1 MDTLIHASPFTGY
14 VYPNETIIPWTV
26 LIVVYPYLTGL
37 VAGAFTISSLYQ
49 VFGFTQ
55 LRPVAHFALLVS
67 LCCMLTV
74 PIPLLLHLGHP
85 ERAFNAMITPHT
97 TSAFAVF
104 GYAAG
109 FYIILLVLET
119 WFVFRPHIVHQAQ
132 QQTGVLRWFYS
143 ILSLGSFDL
152 SEKAMSYDRKWLFTL
167 AIIGIPGAHGLH
179 GYVGFVFGSLK
190 SREWWSSDL
199 MPVIFLLSAIISGT
213 AFVIVLYV
221 TSCKLRKVSIDLA
234 CMKIMAYALW
244 GFMMFTLL
252 IEGVEFLS
260 LVYRGRE
267 GIDVIL
273 EFVTG
278 PLIIPFFILQFGVGS
293 VLPLLVITFLI
304 WRGTSGTALIVGI
317 TGSAILVLLAV
328 LMMRYNVVI
337 GGQEISKTAKGLI
350 AYHPPIF
357 GREGLLAA
365 GSSADYSADLA
376 VGAGPLIY
384 TLARRSPGGLS
395 DDQARRCNSTIA
407 GGEFVDRRPRR
418 IFDAGIRV
426 GRSAR
431 QQHDE
436 ADDLAVPPAIA
447 AIIEPPGKGDG
458 QCRRQAMTRDRLAQ
472 IGIAGRR
479 RLLRFAGGEI
489 DRGQRQRRRR
499 SQRAV
504 RRQESIRF
512 RQVLAVT
519 HGGHQHDDRSGGEL
533 RRRRRSRRIQRCGD
547 DAALCQAAR
556 NMLGNAPR
564 LSIVRRIIKRS
575 FPAVIRRHR
584 VPYSRPIEI
593 RLT

>member
-1 MDTLIHASPFTGY
+1 MDALVHASPFTGY

-55 LRPVAHFALLVS
+55 LRPVAHFALLIS

-74 PIPLLLHLGHP
+74 PLPLLLHLGHP
-85 ERAFNAMITPHT
+85 ERAFNAMITPHL

-119 WFVFRPHIVHQAQ
+119 WFVFRPHIVQQAQ

-143 ILSLGSFDL
+143 ILSLGSYDL

-221 TSCKLRKVSIDLA
+221 ASCKLRKVPIDPA

-293 VLPLLVITFLI
+293 VLPLIVITFLI
-304 WRGTSGTALIVGI
+304 WRGTSGKAMIVGI
-317 TGSAILVLLAV
+317 TSSAILVLLAV

-337 GGQEISKTAKGLI
+337 GGQEISKTAKGLV
-350 AYHPPIF
+350 AYHPPIL

-365 GSSADYSADLA
+365 GIVLT
-376 VGAGPLIY
+376 VPLI
-384 TLARRSPGGLS
+384 LLS
-395 DDQARRCNSTIA
+395 VLVRLFT
-407 GGEFVDRRPRR
+407 PW
-418 IFDAGIRV
+418 
-426 GRSAR
+426 
-431 QQHDE
+431 HD
-436 ADDLAVPPAIA
+436 
-447 AIIEPPGKGDG
+447 
-458 QCRRQAMTRDRLAQ
+458 
-472 IGIAGRR
+472 
-479 RLLRFAGGEI
+479 
-489 DRGQRQRRRR
+489 
-499 SQRAV
+499 
-504 RRQESIRF
+504 
-512 RQVLAVT
+512 
-519 HGGHQHDDRSGGEL
+519 
-533 RRRRRSRRIQRCGD
+533 
-547 DAALCQAAR
+547 
-556 NMLGNAPR
+556 APR
-564 LSIVRRIIKRS
+564 
-575 FPAVIRRHR
+575 AA
-584 VPYSRPIEI
+584 
-593 RLT
+593 

>member
-67 LCCMLTV
+67 LCCMITV

-85 ERAFNAMITPHT
+85 ERAFNAMITPHV

-109 FYIILLVLET
+109 FYILLLLLET
-119 WFVFRPHIVHQAQ
+119 WFVFRPHIVVQAQ
-132 QQTGVLRWFYS
+132 KQTGVLRWFYS

-293 VLPLLVITFLI
+293 VLPLIVITFLI
-304 WRGTSGTALIVGI
+304 WRGTSGTALIIGI

-357 GREGLLAA
+357 DREGLAAA
-365 GSSADYSADLA
+365 GVVLTIPLILLA
-376 VGAGPLIY
+376 VLVR
-384 TLARRSPGGLS
+384 LFSPWH
-395 DDQARRCNSTIA
+395 
-407 GGEFVDRRPRR
+407 E
-418 IFDAGIRV
+418 
-426 GRSAR
+426 
-431 QQHDE
+431 E
-436 ADDLAVPPAIA
+436 A
-447 AIIEPPGKGDG
+447 
-458 QCRRQAMTRDRLAQ
+458 
-472 IGIAGRR
+472 
-479 RLLRFAGGEI
+479 
-489 DRGQRQRRRR
+489 
-499 SQRAV
+499 
-504 RRQESIRF
+504 
-512 RQVLAVT
+512 
-519 HGGHQHDDRSGGEL
+519 
-533 RRRRRSRRIQRCGD
+533 
-547 DAALCQAAR
+547 QAA
-556 NMLGNAPR
+556 
-564 LSIVRRIIKRS
+564 
-575 FPAVIRRHR
+575 
-584 VPYSRPIEI
+584 
-593 RLT
+593 

>member
-1 MDTLIHASPFTGY
+1 METFYHASPFTGY
-14 VYPNETIIPWTV
+14 VYPNETVIPWTV

-67 LCCMLTV
+67 LASMIAV
-74 PIPLLLHLGHP
+74 PLPLLLHLGHP
-85 ERAFNAMITPHT
+85 ERAFNAMITPHI
-97 TSAFAVF
+97 TSAFAIF

-109 FYIILLVLET
+109 LYIILLVLET
-119 WFVFRPHIVHQAQ
+119 WFVFRPHIVQQAQ
-132 QQTGVLRWFYS
+132 QQTGVLRWFYQ
-143 ILSLGSFDL
+143 ILSLGSDDL

-221 TSCKLRKVSIDLA
+221 LSCKLRKVSIDLS

-267 GIDVIL
+267 GIEVIL

-278 PLIIPFFILQFGVGS
+278 PLIIPFFILQFGIGS
-293 VLPLLVITFLI
+293 VLPLIVITFLI

-337 GGQEISKTAKGLI
+337 GGQEISKTAKGLL

-365 GSSADYSADLA
+365 GIVLL
-376 VGAGPLIY
+376 VPLI
-384 TLARRSPGGLS
+384 LLS
-395 DDQARRCNSTIA
+395 VLVRLFT
-407 GGEFVDRRPRR
+407 PWH
-418 IFDAGIRV
+418 DATR
-426 GRSAR
+426 
-431 QQHDE
+431 
-436 ADDLAVPPAIA
+436 A
-447 AIIEPPGKGDG
+447 A
-458 QCRRQAMTRDRLAQ
+458 
-472 IGIAGRR
+472 
-479 RLLRFAGGEI
+479 
-489 DRGQRQRRRR
+489 
-499 SQRAV
+499 
-504 RRQESIRF
+504 
-512 RQVLAVT
+512 
-519 HGGHQHDDRSGGEL
+519 
-533 RRRRRSRRIQRCGD
+533 
-547 DAALCQAAR
+547 
-556 NMLGNAPR
+556 
-564 LSIVRRIIKRS
+564 
-575 FPAVIRRHR
+575 
-584 VPYSRPIEI
+584 
-593 RLT
+593 